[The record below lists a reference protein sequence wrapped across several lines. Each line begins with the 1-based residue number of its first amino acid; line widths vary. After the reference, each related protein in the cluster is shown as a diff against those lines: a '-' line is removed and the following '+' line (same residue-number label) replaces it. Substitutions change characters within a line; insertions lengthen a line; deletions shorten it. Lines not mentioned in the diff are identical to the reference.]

1 MAEQFYSRQALGNIA
16 DLSTASATAQYR
28 VGTEVET
35 IDNSTGKLRKYIYIK
50 NSASSLAAK
59 ATSVITLSGTNGAE
73 LVAGVPATST
83 VYILAGVSN
92 ITVAANYYFWLQTYG
107 DTTVTTAG
115 GTTAGNTGK
124 LANGVATITDE
135 SGAVETAK
143 TIGIIKTTLSGAGD
157 ASVFLI
163 GKRITI

>member
-1 MAEQFYSRQALGNIA
+1 MAEQLYSRQALGNVA
-16 DLSTASATAQYR
+16 DLSVASATAQYP
-28 VGTEVET
+28 VGTEIET
-35 IDNSTGKLRKYIYIK
+35 IDNSTGQLRKYIYIK
-50 NSASSLAAK
+50 NSGSALAAK
-59 ATSVITLSGTNGAE
+59 ATSIITLSGTTGAE

-92 ITVAANYYFWLQTYG
+92 ISVTANYYFWLQTYG
-107 DTTVTTAG
+107 DTTITTAG
-115 GTTAGNTGK
+115 ATTAGNTGK

-135 SGAVETAK
+135 AGSVETAK
-143 TIGIIKTTLSGAGD
+143 TIGIIKTTLSSAGD

>member
-1 MAEQFYSRQALGNIA
+1 MAEQLYSRQALGNVA
-16 DLSTASATAQYR
+16 DLSVASATAQYR
-28 VGTEVET
+28 VGTEIET
-35 IDNSTGKLRKYIYIK
+35 IDNSTGQLRKYIYIK
-50 NSASSLAAK
+50 NSGSALAAK
-59 ATSVITLSGTNGAE
+59 ATSIIALSGTTGAE

-92 ITVAANYYFWLQTYG
+92 ISVTANYYFWLQTYG
-107 DTTVTTAG
+107 DTTITTAG
-115 GTTAGNTGK
+115 ATTAGNTGK

-135 SGAVETAK
+135 AGSAETAK

-157 ASVFLI
+157 ASVFLL